1 MPYDEPYYIEETG
14 DVHRHNE
21 WTIYRRGEG
30 VVCTGKNWE
39 EMVRLVDGANAVA
52 KHLNVKASE

>member
-14 DVHRHNE
+14 NRHNE

-30 VVCTGKNWE
+30 AICTGADFN
-39 EMVRLVDGANAVA
+39 EMIKLVDAANAAQERVYD
-52 KHLNVKASE
+52 ER